1 MYNCNIIYANKHII
15 IDYNNKKY
23 LIDTGSQI
31 SISNNENI
39 EIFDNS
45 YNSLK
50 NFFGKDLDYFSRQ
63 VDLNLDGIIGGNI
76 LTDYQFQID
85 LLNKQFSAIDALDN
99 NFNLDKYGHLNLDFV
114 ENIPVVE
121 IYINKKL
128 KRVYLDTGAKW
139 SYVKRNLVENAQEV
153 EQIDDF
159 HPVIGN
165 FSSKLYY
172 ITVNFD
178 TVLGQVNTNK
188 NVQLK
193 AGILPEKLTIFY
205 ETGKTFAIIGTD
217 IFHRMSLIF
226 NYKRKKIFFIMQS

>member
-85 LLNKQFSAIDALDN
+85 LL
-99 NFNLDKYGHLNLDFV
+99 
-114 ENIPVVE
+114 
-121 IYINKKL
+121 
-128 KRVYLDTGAKW
+128 R
-139 SYVKRNLVENAQEV
+139 
-153 EQIDDF
+153 
-159 HPVIGN
+159 
-165 FSSKLYY
+165 
-172 ITVNFD
+172 
-178 TVLGQVNTNK
+178 
-188 NVQLK
+188 
-193 AGILPEKLTIFY
+193 
-205 ETGKTFAIIGTD
+205 
-217 IFHRMSLIF
+217 
-226 NYKRKKIFFIMQS
+226 